1 MDNIYQYLGQSFTC
15 PDCGKEHRLP
25 IKKVESHNNA
35 FNYAVEFIRQLDASI
50 QEILILCDQATYD
63 VAAKQLNEVLEPTF
77 RTDVLILTPTE
88 YKKVYADESYFPQ
101 IREKASGKQAII
113 TVGTGS
119 ITDLGKYVGHELHIP
134 VIAFPTAPSMNAYTS
149 GVCAFLGGGVKQ
161 TISLTPCTAVLI
173 DQRIIS
179 EAPMILIQS
188 GFADSLAK
196 SFANADWQIN
206 SILTGE
212 EYCTLPLKIT
222 TAAEKKY
229 KTLGAELLERNPAVI
244 DSLMEG
250 LTMGGF
256 SMVLAGKS
264 APASGGEH
272 LISHTLDMYA
282 HRNHQEVYSYHGL
295 QVGLGILSTA
305 LLFEKLKAITKPTRR
320 SIDYGYTIQGYFK
333 DESATFLKSFASK
346 SNYLAYIDNHWAKIH
361 HVCTQVPS
369 YHEVL
374 GYLKSTQCPTRFS
387 DIGVSPELAKHII
400 GSARYI
406 RNRITVLD
414 LADELGVMDAF
425 FQESKNILF

>member
-1 MDNIYQYLGQSFTC
+1 MENIYQYLGQSFTC

-25 IKKVESHNNA
+25 IKKVESHDNA
-35 FNYAVEFIRQLDASI
+35 FEYVIEFIRQLDASI
-50 QEILILCDQATYD
+50 QELLILCDQPTYEI
-63 VAAKQLNEVLEPTF
+63 AAKQLQEVLSPVF
-77 RTDVLILTPTE
+77 RTDVLILTPGE

-101 IREKASGKQAII
+101 IREKALGKHAII

-119 ITDLGKYVGHELHIP
+119 ITDMGKYVGHELSIP

-149 GVCAFLGGGVKQ
+149 GVCAFLGDGVKQ

-222 TAAEKKY
+222 SAAEAKY
-229 KTLGAELLERNPAVI
+229 KTHGAELLERNPAVI

-272 LISHTLDMYA
+272 LISHTLDMFA
-282 HRNHQEVYSYHGL
+282 HHNHQEVYSYHGL
-295 QVGLGILSTA
+295 QVGLGILTSA
-305 LLFEKLKAITKPTRR
+305 LLFEKLKAITRPTRK
-320 SIDYGYTIQGYFK
+320 SIEHSKVIQGYFK
-333 DESATFLKSFASK
+333 EDSAKFLKSFSTK
-346 SNYLAYIDNHWAKIH
+346 STYLSFIENNWAKLY
-361 HVCTQVPS
+361 HVCSQVPS

-374 GYLKSTQCPTRFS
+374 GYLKSAHCPTRFS
-387 DIGVSPELAKHII
+387 EIGVSPELAKHVIS
-400 GSARYI
+400 SARYI

-414 LADELGVMDAF
+414 LADELGVMDTF
-425 FQESKNILF
+425 YQENKKYLF